1 MNVYPAMKFKFGN
14 WEAYQI
20 VMRVGELRG
29 NIEFAQD
36 VFGET
41 TLDEARQ
48 RAIDQSRAKTQLLPI
63 LSGLIMKDFSIHW

>member
-1 MNVYPAMKFKFGN
+1 MGSLPN
-14 WEAYQI
+14 

-48 RAIDQSRAKTQLLPI
+48 RAIDQSRAKNSIATYLVR
-63 LSGLIMKDFSIHW
+63 LIMKDFSIHW